1 MGGGGVSSVSGMN
14 VRHHN
19 GGARLHDLKAKR
31 ASLMV
36 AVADSLG
43 KGNGICDGS
52 AHGGAML
59 KYGGK
64 VRSRPSLIVVLYGI
78 LHLLTIPKTLNAI
91 GDR

>member
-36 AVADSLG
+36 AVADSL
-43 KGNGICDGS
+43 GNGICDGS